1 MGATFTH
8 TASPLPPD
16 IRVMNGVAGLLLLA
30 VALAAAAVGVHWL
43 ARQPAFS
50 IKSITVEGDVS
61 RNSSASLRANALP
74 RLSGNFLTMNLQQA
88 RAAFEAVPWVRH
100 ATVRRVWPLH
110 LVVALEEHRPAAYWE
125 TKAENADADSDAVV
139 DTRLVNSFGEV
150 FEANL
155 GDVEDEDLPTLAG
168 PAKKLHYGHV
178 ERFPMTLRNDGPDG
192 AWQPQL
198 TLRGDAPA
206 ANVAIDAPDGWDCT
220 VDGDALRFQMRC
232 RFDGVLGSGA
242 STAFDARIRIP
253 ARPNS
258 TQFLTLVAATLA
270 ASTDEDD
277 SDNSADYANRI
288 VGVP

>member
-1 MGATFTH
+1 
-8 TASPLPPD
+8 
-16 IRVMNGVAGLLLLA
+16 MNGVAGLLLLA

-168 PAKKLHYGHV
+168 PAKSSAAMLAMW
-178 ERFPMTLRNDGPDG
+178 RQLDPMTHGKLDEGVARLDLSG
-192 AWQPQL
+192 
-198 TLRGDAPA
+198 RGS
-206 ANVAIDAPDGWDCT
+206 WK
-220 VDGDALRFQMRC
+220 
-232 RFDGVLGSGA
+232 
-242 STAFDARIRIP
+242 
-253 ARPNS
+253 
-258 TQFLTLVAATLA
+258 ATLEKGA
-270 ASTDEDD
+270 VVELGRGSEAEVVARFGQFIASIPQITARYRT
-277 SDNSADYANRI
+277 SLVSADLRHESGYAVRLA
-288 VGVP
+288 GVTTVTTAPKGAKKN